1 MIPFNFEK
9 LYSDARTAT
18 ERSGSTEA
26 WIKYGY
32 TDPKVWEADFRNGQ
46 TDLYWLSVELL
57 NLALIEKTHR
67 PITDDFFIK
76 KNPYK
81 EAKTYKECIGKQST
95 VKNRLLLYP
104 RGTFKSSIDMADVIQ
119 WIICFPNIR
128 VIYMT
133 AEETLATDFV
143 RQTKSHFQIPESTP
157 MTRFQMLYFSHCIPS
172 KKKEAENQFLSPA
185 RTEQQAQP
193 TLLSLSLGMSTAGKH
208 ADVAKFDDCVSN
220 TNSGPRATAEQ
231 RKKVTDEIKLA
242 RPLVDLYG
250 FRDYVGTPYDPAD
263 AYSSIQE
270 SMAGPD
276 LKVLSAP
283 AWVVKPGARKKIIEQ
298 LVEDDV
304 ELLFPIDGQGV
315 ERLTFK
321 ALMAE
326 YRSDSFIFSCQYMIN
341 PTLTKMVKFTE
352 YMLRKLIV
360 KPEEFPQPGSFFT
373 AQAWDF
379 AVTDGSGSDRSFG
392 VTGQFV
398 TEGPLAGKVYI
409 SEIVRGRFSKAEL
422 PFKVAGLANRW
433 KPIEKLGIEKS
444 PGADFLENDI
454 VRALNKIGYSDCPPI
469 EWIPVDNQKGAK
481 NARAEGL
488 EALYME
494 GRVLFSSAI
503 PEDVMDE
510 VIKEHLKFKAGSN
523 RKDDSLDGTAHL
535 TRYLPK
541 NIEPP
546 KTEQEKQTAA
556 WDVLKKKQMHERMF
570 PPNEEKQTPNWK
582 RDGYDRQEIV
592 VPAPTHYEGLPIW
605 KSPEEQYYGT

>member
-1 MIPFNFEK
+1 MAPFDFEK
-9 LYSDARTAT
+9 LYNDARIAV
-18 ERSGSTEA
+18 ERSGSEEG
-26 WIKYGY
+26 WKKYDY
-32 TDPKVWEADFRNGQ
+32 TDPKVWEKDFRNGQ
-46 TDLYWLSVELL
+46 TDLYWLSTELL
-57 NLALIEKTHR
+57 NLALVESTHR

-81 EAKTYKECIGKQST
+81 EAKSYKECIGKQST

-119 WIICFPNIR
+119 WIVCFPNIR

-143 RQTKSHFQIPESTP
+143 RQTKSYFQIPESTT
-157 MTRFQMLYFSHCIPS
+157 MTKFQMLYFSHCIPA

-208 ADVAKFDDCVSN
+208 SDVAKFDDCVSN
-220 TNSGPRATAEQ
+220 TNSGPRANAEQ

-250 FRDYVGTPYDPAD
+250 FRDFIGTPYDPAD
-263 AYSSIQE
+263 AYASIQE

-276 LKVLSAP
+276 LKVLTAP
-283 AWVVKPGARKKIIEQ
+283 AWTVKPGARKKSIEQ
-298 LVEDDV
+298 LNEDDV

-321 ALMAE
+321 ALMSE

-341 PTLTKMVKFTE
+341 PALTRMVKFTE

-360 KPEEFPQPGSFFT
+360 APEDFPQPGSFFT

-379 AVTDGSGSDRSFG
+379 AVTDGSSSDRSFG
-392 VTGQFV
+392 ANGQFV
-398 TEGPLAGKVYI
+398 TQGPLAGRLYVTDV
-409 SEIVRGRFSKAEL
+409 VRGRFGKSEL
-422 PFKVAGLANRW
+422 PFQVANLANRW
-433 KPIEKLGIEKS
+433 KPLEKLGIEKS

-454 VRALNKIGYSDCPPI
+454 TRAMIKVGYSDCPPI

-488 EALYME
+488 ETLYLE
-494 GRVLFSSAI
+494 GRILFSSAI

-523 RKDDSLDGTAHL
+523 RKDDSLDGLAHL
-535 TRYLPK
+535 TRYIPK
-541 NIEPP
+541 NIVIPQ
-546 KTEQEKQTAA
+546 TEQEKQTAA
-556 WDVLKKKQMHERMF
+556 WDLLKQKQQHERMF
-570 PPNEEKQTPNWK
+570 PPNEDKQTPTWK
-582 RDGYDRQEIV
+582 RDGYDRQEPIA
-592 VPAPTHYEGLPIW
+592 APLTHWEGMPILRH
-605 KSPEEQYYGT
+605 SEEPYYGT